1 MDFDDEILETALHR
15 KDALEFLTEGPRSRR
30 SIQEALDVS
39 KATRHRILRTFED
52 EGLLRRSGDAYELT
66 EYGRVVGDAVGAF
79 DATVRTAQRI
89 RPLLEAFGEA
99 DLAYDLDH
107 FADVTVTSAHP
118 DDPTRPVHRYLEL
131 FEGTSLVRTVARTSF
146 VPPLYL
152 EEIFD
157 RFFEDDDKRGVVVYP
172 KTAVENRYADY
183 PDIHRKVA
191 REDQP
196 LRYRVYDRAPFG
208 LTIYDRDH
216 VGLRA
221 YDRETNTLLLF
232 ADTDDPEAVAWA
244 EDVFERYYDESKPLS
259 AFETFPD
266 WAPTTAIYEDI
277 V

>member
-1 MDFDDEILETALHR
+1 MDFDDEVLETALNR
-15 KDALEFLTEGPRSRR
+15 KDALEFLADGPRSRR

-39 KATRHRILRTFED
+39 KATRHRIVRSFED
-52 EGLLRRSGDAYELT
+52 KGLLRRNGDEYDLT
-66 EYGRVVGDAVGAF
+66 EFGRVVADEVTAF

-99 DLAYDLDH
+99 GLEYDLEH
-107 FADVTVTSAHP
+107 FSDVTVTRAHP

-131 FEGTSLVRTVARTSF
+131 FEDTGLVRTLARTSF

-157 RFFEDDDKRGVVVYP
+157 RFFDDEDKRGVVIYP

-183 PDIHRKVA
+183 PEIHRRVA
-191 REDQP
+191 REDHP
-196 LRYRVYDRAPFG
+196 LRYRLYDRAPFG

-221 YDRETNTLLLF
+221 YDTETNSLLLF
-232 ADTDDPEAVAWA
+232 ADTDDPDAVAWA
-244 EDVFERYYDESKPLS
+244 EAVFERYYEESKPLS
-259 AFETFPD
+259 AYDSFPD
-266 WAPTTAIYEDI
+266 WAPESEIYADI